1 MKFTTIFGELIDTPC
16 VGCIVADNSKFKE
29 GRIFQTQLWDISQDF
44 EIPYPGM
51 IVISPLRHVS
61 NYMDLSD
68 EELHE
73 LHQLTI
79 ICKKAIMDIF
89 NCQKIAYMFY
99 EKPNGHVHFVII
111 PLHGLVEINDKYAV
125 LSELFAK
132 APSLLKDEQNIQ
144 RVLKTIHDLKVYFQN
159 IIL

>member
-1 MKFTTIFGELIDTPC
+1 
-16 VGCIVADNSKFKE
+16 
-29 GRIFQTQLWDISQDF
+29 
-44 EIPYPGM
+44 M

-73 LHQLTI
+73 LHQLTV